1 MILLSAKLYR
11 VYHRKQKNYKYSKIR
26 VIRIIRVNPLFRQYS
41 TTPLESSPQQAWPT
55 ADEKE
60 DGNGNGIMNRRPLKG
75 NLQESPRRPL
85 KRTRQKQ
92 LRQGV
97 RVCRRKHT

>member
-1 MILLSAKLYR
+1 MENQRFLKIR
-11 VYHRKQKNYKYSKIR
+11 EIR
-26 VIRIIRVNPLFRQYS
+26 VIRDNPRFRQYS

-60 DGNGNGIMNRRPLKG
+60 DGNGNGIMHRRPLKG

-85 KRTRQKQ
+85 KRSFQKQ
-92 LRQGV
+92 LRQAV

>member
-1 MILLSAKLYR
+1 MCGESRTHGLGRAVEGRPSTATLSIAKGTHTR
-11 VYHRKQKNYKYSKIR
+11 N
-26 VIRIIRVNPLFRQYS
+26 F
-41 TTPLESSPQQAWPT
+41 
-55 ADEKE
+55 
-60 DGNGNGIMNRRPLKG
+60 MNRRPLKG